1 MKHLTDVSTYSKCLR
16 SQQLTVIFFS
26 IVLVSGGVVPA
37 TFAEHLKAGSGIGAG
52 LGGVANS
59 GTWYLGENLKVG
71 DYFKY
76 KVCHASFKDCTEFW
90 MSIWIEKEVFEGG
103 EELLRSQVVIVDG
116 NKVLKGQ
123 MDLGTV
129 VPEPLGGTV
138 SENIIPYSSV
148 YKSSIAWL
156 SSFATAEI
164 DQPGKGP
171 KAFSSVSWGK
181 IGNIGGEQVSPIGE
195 ETMRVPAGE
204 YDTVVVGWKSG
215 GITSHIYVV
224 DEFPFP
230 VKASTWVQVTAGIPP
245 QEYRFSLHEYKEN
258 VSSNPFAGFTDTEGV
273 KKDAGCITNYKLV
286 KIFENTNTNSMVINI
301 QYGPEKPRIGCDIE
315 WVINFK
321 KAFSTDLWE
330 NQVHYDILKVNLI
343 DGQTIP
349 ISSAAEDE
357 GYDKFFSTSGQVHR
371 YWLMQ
376 GDPGLQKFA
385 VIVYGTGPV
394 YSVPNPEKFGY
405 VILDIDL
412 QSKKP
417 VSGSL
422 ETLIPTPTEPEISI
436 PSWIKNNA
444 GWWADGLIDD
454 ASFVSGI
461 QWLISNGV
469 ITIPPTEQ
477 ATESGASIIPDWI
490 KNNAGWWSDGSIPD
504 NAFVSGLQWLISNGI
519 ITIS

>member
-26 IVLVSGGVVPA
+26 IVLVSGSVVPA

-52 LGGVANS
+52 LGGVSNP

-71 DYFKY
+71 DYFKF

-103 EELLRSQVVIVDG
+103 EEKLRSQVVIVDG

-156 SSFATAEI
+156 SSFATGDI

-171 KAFSSVSWGK
+171 KAFTLPSWGK

-230 VKASTWVQVTAGIPP
+230 VKASTWQQVTEGIPP
-245 QEYRFSLHEYKEN
+245 TEYRFSLYEYEEN
-258 VSSNPFAGFTDTEGV
+258 VSANPFINVVDT
-273 KKDAGCITNYKLV
+273 
-286 KIFENTNTNSMVINI
+286 
-301 QYGPEKPRIGCDIE
+301 
-315 WVINFK
+315 
-321 KAFSTDLWE
+321 
-330 NQVHYDILKVNLI
+330 
-343 DGQTIP
+343 GQMHAD
-349 ISSAAEDE
+349 S
-357 GYDKFFSTSGQVHR
+357 
-371 YWLMQ
+371 WLLLLNM
-376 GDPGLQKFA
+376 
-385 VIVYGTGPV
+385 I
-394 YSVPNPEKFGY
+394 
-405 VILDIDL
+405 
-412 QSKKP
+412 
-417 VSGSL
+417 
-422 ETLIPTPTEPEISI
+422 
-436 PSWIKNNA
+436 W
-444 GWWADGLIDD
+444 
-454 ASFVSGI
+454 
-461 QWLISNGV
+461 
-469 ITIPPTEQ
+469 
-477 ATESGASIIPDWI
+477 
-490 KNNAGWWSDGSIPD
+490 
-504 NAFVSGLQWLISNGI
+504 
-519 ITIS
+519 

>member
-1 MKHLTDVSTYSKCLR
+1 MRNT
-16 SQQLTVIFFS
+16 IFIILFS
-26 IVLVSGGVVPA
+26 MILVSGSVLPA
-37 TFAEHLKAGSGIGAG
+37 TFAEHLSAGSGIGAG
-52 LGGVANS
+52 LAGVNLPGA
-59 GTWYLGENLKVG
+59 WYAGENLKIG

-76 KVCHASFKDCTEFW
+76 KLCHESYKDCTEFW
-90 MSIWIEKEVFEGG
+90 FSMWLEKEILDGP
-103 EELLRSQVVIVDG
+103 EEMFRFQVLVEDG
-116 NKVLKGQ
+116 NKVLKGH
-123 MDLGTV
+123 MDVGKIA
-129 VPEPLGGTV
+129 PEPIGGTV
-138 SENIIPYSSV
+138 SDNILRYASV
-148 YKSSIAWL
+148 YKSSIIWL
-156 SSFATAEI
+156 SSFATADI

-171 KAFSSVSWGK
+171 KAFSKVSWGK
-181 IGNIGGEQVSPIGE
+181 IANIGGEQIGAIGI
-195 ETMRVPAGE
+195 ETMTVPAGE
-204 YDTVVVGWKSG
+204 YDTVVIGWKSG

-230 VKASTWVQVTAGIPP
+230 VKASTWVQVTAGVPP

-258 VSSNPFAGFTDTEGV
+258 VSSSPFAGFTDTGET

-349 ISSAAEDE
+349 IASAAEDE

-385 VIVYGTGPV
+385 VIVHGTGPV

-422 ETLIPTPTEPEISI
+422 ETLIPTPTESEISI

-444 GWWADGLIDD
+444 GWWAGGLIDD

-477 ATESGASIIPDWI
+477 ATESDNVIPSWI

>member
-52 LGGVANS
+52 LGGVAHS

-71 DYFKY
+71 DYFKF

-156 SSFATAEI
+156 SSFATADI

-171 KAFSSVSWGK
+171 KAFTLPSWGK

-195 ETMRVPAGE
+195 ETIRVPAGE

-230 VKASTWVQVTAGIPP
+230 IKANTWQQVTEGIPP
-245 QEYRFSLHEYKEN
+245 TEYRFSLYEYEEN
-258 VSSNPFAGFTDTEGV
+258 VSANPFINVVDTGQMHA
-273 KKDAGCITNYKLV
+273 DAGCTTEYDLVKLV
-286 KIFENTNTNSMVINI
+286 KNTNTNSMSVNLF
-301 QYGPEKPRIGCDIE
+301 YGPEKPRIGCELELRIQ
-315 WVINFK
+315 FK
-321 KAFSTDLWE
+321 KSYASELWE
-330 NQVHYDILKVNLI
+330 GQVHYNILMVDVA
-343 DGQTIP
+343 DGKTTATA
-349 ISSAAEDE
+349 SAAFDE
-357 GYDKFFSTSGQVHR
+357 GRNNFFTTSGQTER
-371 YWLMQ
+371 FWLMQ
-376 GDPGLQKFA
+376 GEPGLQTFA
-385 VIVYGTGPV
+385 IVVLGTGPEF
-394 YSVPNPEKFGY
+394 SDPALSGKFGY
-405 VILDIDL
+405 FTFDIEL
-412 QSKKP
+412 QPSKSSPKP
-417 VSGSL
+417 VV
-422 ETLIPTPTEPEISI
+422 TTEPETSI
-436 PSWIKNNA
+436 PDWIKNNA
-444 GWWADGLIDD
+444 EWWSSGQIPDSA
-454 ASFVSGI
+454 FVSGI
-461 QWLISNGV
+461 QWLISNNIIV
-469 ITIPPTEQ
+469 IPSTEQ
-477 ATESGASIIPDWI
+477 DAGTEASVIPDWI
-490 KNNAGWWSDGSIPD
+490 KNNAGWWSSGQIPD
-504 NAFVSGLQWLISNGI
+504 SAFVSGLQWLITNGI
-519 ITIS
+519 MTIS

>member
-1 MKHLTDVSTYSKCLR
+1 M
-16 SQQLTVIFFS
+16 
-26 IVLVSGGVVPA
+26 LVSGGVVPA

-52 LGGVANS
+52 LGGVSNP

-71 DYFKY
+71 DYFKF

-103 EELLRSQVVIVDG
+103 EEKLRSQVVIVDG

-138 SENIIPYSSV
+138 SENIIPYTSV

-156 SSFATAEI
+156 SSFVTGDI

-171 KAFSSVSWGK
+171 KAFTLPSWGK
-181 IGNIGGEQVSPIGE
+181 IANIGGEQIGAIGM
-195 ETMRVPAGE
+195 ETITVPAGE
-204 YDTVVVGWKSG
+204 YDTVVIGWKSG

-230 VKASTWVQVTAGIPP
+230 IKASTWIQVTAGIPP
-245 QEYRFSLHEYKEN
+245 QEYRFSLYEYKEN
-258 VSSNPFAGFTDTEGV
+258 VSSSPFAGFTDTEEA
-273 KKDAGCITNYKLV
+273 KKDAGCITNYDLV

-301 QYGPEKPRIGCDIE
+301 KYGPEKPRIGCEIE
-315 WVINFK
+315 WVIEFK

-330 NQVHYDILKVNLI
+330 NQVHYDILKVNVI

-349 ISSAAEDE
+349 TASAAEDE
-357 GYDKFFSTSGQVHR
+357 GHDKFFSASGKAQR

-385 VIVYGTGPV
+385 VIVYGTGPA
-394 YSVPNPEKFGY
+394 YSVPNSESFGY

-422 ETLIPTPTEPEISI
+422 ETLIPTQTEPEISI

-444 GWWADGLIDD
+444 GWWADGLIND

-469 ITIPPTEQ
+469 VTIPPTEQ

>member
-1 MKHLTDVSTYSKCLR
+1 
-16 SQQLTVIFFS
+16 
-26 IVLVSGGVVPA
+26 
-37 TFAEHLKAGSGIGAG
+37 
-52 LGGVANS
+52 
-59 GTWYLGENLKVG
+59 
-71 DYFKY
+71 
-76 KVCHASFKDCTEFW
+76 
-90 MSIWIEKEVFEGG
+90 
-103 EELLRSQVVIVDG
+103 
-116 NKVLKGQ
+116 
-123 MDLGTV
+123 
-129 VPEPLGGTV
+129 
-138 SENIIPYSSV
+138 
-148 YKSSIAWL
+148 
-156 SSFATAEI
+156 
-164 DQPGKGP
+164 
-171 KAFSSVSWGK
+171 
-181 IGNIGGEQVSPIGE
+181 
-195 ETMRVPAGE
+195 
-204 YDTVVVGWKSG
+204 
-215 GITSHIYVV
+215 
-224 DEFPFP
+224 
-230 VKASTWVQVTAGIPP
+230 VTAGIPP
-245 QEYRFSLHEYKEN
+245 QEYRFSLYEYKPN
-258 VSSNPFAGFTDTEGV
+258 VSSSPFAGFTDTKEAEKGV
-273 KKDAGCITNYKLV
+273 DCITNYELV

-301 QYGPEKPRIGCDIE
+301 LYGPEKPRIGCDVYWSLE
-315 WVINFK
+315 FR

-330 NQVHYDILKVNLI
+330 NQVHYDILKVNVI
-343 DGQTIP
+343 DGKTIP
-349 ISSAAEDE
+349 TASAAEDE
-357 GYDKFFSTSGQVHR
+357 GHDKFFSASGKAQR

-385 VIVYGTGPV
+385 VIVYGTGPA
-394 YSVPNPEKFGY
+394 YSVPNSESFGY

-422 ETLIPTPTEPEISI
+422 ETLIPTQTEPEISI